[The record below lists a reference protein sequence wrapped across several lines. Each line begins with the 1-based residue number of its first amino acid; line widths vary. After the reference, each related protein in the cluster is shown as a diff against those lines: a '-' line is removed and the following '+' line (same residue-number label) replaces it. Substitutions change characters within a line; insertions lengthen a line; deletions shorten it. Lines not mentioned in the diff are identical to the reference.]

1 MHGYGPPGG
10 RGEQQAERRG
20 RKQPGRRVLVV
31 EDHRETVESLRML
44 LEQWG
49 HEVAV
54 AYTGPTGVEA
64 ARRLQPDVVLC
75 DLGLPGLDGY
85 GVAAA
90 LRRGP
95 SPIGARLIAVSAY
108 GQEEYRRRSL
118 ESGFDTHLT
127 KPVDIEELKRL
138 IAG

>member
-10 RGEQQAERRG
+10 REEKPAERRG
-20 RKQPGRRVLVV
+20 GKQPGRRVLVV
-31 EDHRETVESLRML
+31 EDHREAADSLRML

-49 HEVAV
+49 HEVTI

-64 ARRLQPDVVLC
+64 ARRLQPDIVLC
-75 DLGLPGLDGY
+75 DLGLPGLVGY

-90 LRRGP
+90 LCRGP
-95 SPIGARLIAVSAY
+95 APIRARLIAVSAY

-127 KPVDIEELKRL
+127 K
-138 IAG
+138 